1 MKRKFG
7 IIIEARTQST
17 RFKNKI
23 FNRIGKNTILLFLIK
38 RLNCAFKNKLFLLQQ
53 II

>member
-1 MKRKFG
+1 MKRNFG

-23 FNRIGKNTILLFLIK
+23 FNRIGKKNTILLFLIK
-38 RLNCAFKNKLFLLQQ
+38 N
-53 II
+53 